1 MINVAILGFGVV
13 GSGTAEVIAKN
24 KDVIKAK
31 TGADI
36 AIKHI
41 LDLRDFPGSPFEKL
55 VTHDFNDIIGDDDVD
70 IVVEAMGG
78 AHPAYDFSKAALEAG
93 KHVVTSNKLVVAQF
107 GTELLE
113 IAERKGVRY
122 LFEASV
128 GGGIPII
135 KPMMSDL
142 AQNRIDGI
150 SGILNGTTNYILTQ
164 MSECGTSFDDAL
176 SEAQANG
183 YAEADPTSDIEGHDA
198 ARKIVILAALAYG
211 KLISPDKIHCEG
223 ITRIDSKD
231 VTFAEDLGNYSIKL
245 IGHAEK
251 SDDKILA
258 FVAPRLIPSANPL
271 HDVSDVFNGIL
282 VNCDMLGDAMYY
294 GRGAGKLPTASA
306 VVSDIIDIAV
316 KSGMKAGSAK
326 WTDAGDEDIAPLS
339 LYTCAHYFRI
349 AGCPKCMGK
358 VFDDVENYISEN
370 GECAFI
376 TKPMTEEEASLKEK
390 EFEANGISV
399 LSRIRVL

>member
-41 LDLRDFPGSPFEKL
+41 LDLRDFPGSPFGKL
-55 VTHDFNDIIGDDDVD
+55 VTHDFNDIIGDADVD

-113 IAERKGVRY
+113 IAEREGVRY

-231 VTFAEDLGNYSIKL
+231 VTFAEALGNYSIKL
-245 IGHAEK
+245 IGHAET

-258 FVAPRLIPSANPL
+258 FVAPRLIPFANPL

-282 VNCDMLGDAMYY
+282 VNCDMLGDAMFY

-326 WTDAGDEDIAPLS
+326 WTDADEEDIAPLS
-339 LYTCAHYFRI
+339 LYTCSHYFRI